1 MRVLLIRPGPAFSVQ
16 DVALGWRDGL
26 TEIGCEVADFN
37 LDDRLDFYATAHVP
51 REGGEFRN
59 AFAYKD
65 AARMASRGIYEACYT
80 FWPDIVLIVSGFF
93 VDPEVIQTVRS
104 HGHKV
109 VQLFTES
116 PYEDDNQTR
125 QAERVDLALV
135 NDPTNLDKFRVHNP
149 ETYYLPHAYDPKK
162 HHPGP
167 VDPDKACDFAFV
179 GTGFPSRIQF
189 LESIDWTGIAVK
201 LGGNWKELDES
212 SPLAPMVAHRR
223 DWCISNE
230 EAADLYRSCK
240 SSLNLYRRE
249 ANTDGLELGWSMGP
263 REIELAACGAFFLRD
278 PRPEGDDLF
287 PMLPTFSSSEE
298 VRPLLDW
305 WLSHDKAREEAARRA
320 RAAIEQYTFRSR
332 AEWLVNHL
340 NR

>member
-1 MRVLLIRPGPAFSVQ
+1 MWGVLARRPH
-16 DVALGWRDGL
+16 
-26 TEIGCEVADFN
+26 
-37 LDDRLDFYATAHVP
+37 HVV
-51 REGGEFRN
+51 
-59 AFAYKD
+59 YW
-65 AARMASRGIYEACYT
+65 C
-80 FWPDIVLIVSGFF
+80 
-93 VDPEVIQTVRS
+93 
-104 HGHKV
+104 
-109 VQLFTES
+109 TES
-116 PYEDDNQTR
+116 PYEDDR
-125 QAERVDLALV
+125 QARGARYADTVIL
-135 NDPTNLDKFRVHNP
+135 NDPTNLAQFREQVNP
-149 ETYYLPHAYDPKK
+149 RTYYLPHSYDPAV
-162 HHPGP
+162 HFPGDA
-167 VDPDKACDFAFV
+167 DPDLACDFAFV

>member
-1 MRVLLIRPGPAFSVQ
+1 MRVLVIRPGPQFSVQ
-16 DVALGWRDGL
+16 DVADGWVSGL

-37 LDDRLDFYATAHVP
+37 LDDRLDFYSTAHKP
-51 REGGEFRN
+51 MPDGTFRN

-65 AARMASRGIYEACYT
+65 AARLASRWILEACYT
-80 FWPDIVLIVSGFF
+80 MWPDVVLIVSGFF
-93 VDPEVIQTVRS
+93 VDPEVVQIVRS
-104 HGHKV
+104 RGHKV

-116 PYEDDNQTR
+116 PYEDNIQTR
-125 QAERVDLALV
+125 QAERVDVALI
-135 NDPTNLDKFRVHNP
+135 NDPTNLDEFRKHNP
-149 ETYYLPHAYDPKK
+149 ETFYLPHAYDPKR

-189 LESIDWTGIAVK
+189 LESIDWDGIDVK
-201 LGGNWKELDES
+201 LAGNWQQLTED
-212 SPLAPMVAHRR
+212 SPLNAMVAHRR
-223 DWCISNE
+223 DWCITND

-240 SSLNLYRRE
+240 ASLNLYRRE
-249 ANTDGLELGWSMGP
+249 ANNDSLELGWSMGP

-287 PMLPTFSSSEE
+287 PMLPTFSSAEE

-305 WLSHDKAREEAARRA
+305 WLSHDSAREDAARRA
-320 RAAIEQYTFRSR
+320 RAAVEQHTFRSR
-332 AEWLVNHL
+332 AEWLIQHL